1 MAKAKKQVRKSRPIV
16 IGHLEKVSRG
26 IFDKYQKQITGMI
39 KGHHG
44 VYALYRR
51 NNLYYIGLA
60 NNLKNRIKTHL
71 KDKHGTSWSHFS
83 LYVFKKDNHIREHEA
98 LLLRIAYPE
107 GNKQR
112 GKLKGSKD
120 LKPILKQQ
128 VKKQQTQELDDLFK
142 GHKLAGKKKTK
153 RKQKRIAAKTDRPL
167 KGLFEGGKVLYAKYK
182 DKEHKAWVNRLGR
195 IRFNGKYYDT
205 PTAAGKTIITK
216 GAINGWNF
224 WKYKDKSGEL
234 RRIADLRK

>member
-1 MAKAKKQVRKSRPIV
+1 MAKAKKKSRKSKPIV

-26 IFDKYQKQITGMI
+26 IFDKYKKQITNMI

-51 NNLYYIGLA
+51 NSLYYIGLA
-60 NNLKNRIKTHL
+60 GNLKNRIKTHL

-83 LYVFKKDNHIREHEA
+83 LYIFKKDNQIREFEA
-98 LLLRIAYPE
+98 LLIRIAYPE

-142 GHKLAGKKKTK
+142 GHKLTGKKKTK
-153 RKQKRIAAKTDRPL
+153 SKKKRTIKNERPL
-167 KGLFEGGKVLYAKYK
+167 KGIFSTGKVFYATYK
-182 DKEHKAWVNRLGR
+182 GKEYKAWVNSLGR
-195 IRFNGKYYDT
+195 IKVNNKRYDT
-205 PTAAGKTIITK
+205 PSAAANAIITR
-216 GAINGWNF
+216 GAVNGWNF
-224 WKYKDKSGEL
+224 WKYKDKSGK
-234 RRIADLRK
+234 LRKITVLRK